1 MIIITP
7 NRDRTNRTANRT
19 AIHTSPPVLIAAWA
33 VPVLVLGQFALI
45 AGIPIAVVLI
55 GTLRDP
61 RLRALRWWTGA
72 LTAVYAVTLALW
84 VFGPTSAPSLSKY
97 MSPVATALFVATGV
111 AVAIAHH
118 VQRRRSGAPTHE
130 QSV

>member
-1 MIIITP
+1 MTIITP
-7 NRDRTNRTANRT
+7 PRDRTSRT
-19 AIHTSPPVLIAAWA
+19 SLPVLIAAWA

-45 AGIPIAVVLI
+45 AGIPVAVVLV

-61 RLRALRWWTGA
+61 RLRVLRWWTGA
-72 LTAVYAVTLALW
+72 LAAVYAVPLALW
-84 VFGPTSAPSLSKY
+84 VFGPSSAPSLSKY

-118 VQRRRSGAPTHE
+118 VLRRRSGAPAHE
-130 QSV
+130 QVG